1 MSTGKCKQWVV
12 SDESQVP
19 DGFKQLKEYGP
30 PRTKG
35 KSGSPEYET
44 LHRAYRNATI
54 EAYKVMQSPRD
65 KCGPVFVNASQAQSV
80 LSTELYCGQPVQSTV
95 AATATA
101 SAASCRHVE
110 SVCESLADIA
120 QSLAAVERML
130 ERLVDAA
137 EEIASRPPKKA
148 QPEVMQTSSS
158 NGFHS

>member
-1 MSTGKCKQWVV
+1 MSTGKCKQLVV

-19 DGFKQLKEYGP
+19 DGFRQLKEYGR

-95 AATATA
+95 SVTDTACA
-101 SAASCRHVE
+101 MNSQHVE

-120 QSLAAVERML
+120 QSLATVERML

-137 EEIASRPPKKA
+137 EEIASQPPRKS
-148 QPEVMQTSSS
+148 QPEVMQTTSS